1 MSVFSPGVGY
11 ADDYWKN
18 YFTPD
23 QVEEIVA
30 TVSHTMFP
38 SGGVPISV
46 RAYLHDGPAPTI
58 LMAQG
63 LLPYGL
69 MVSRFHLAFFR
80 AGFNVVNPDLPGF
93 GLSGGTRGGP
103 TIPQLIQVWK
113 DTKAFTLRELGEV
126 PIYTVATAEDSVTS
140 YYALANDP
148 DVKAMSLHTLLEY
161 GDVENLYFV
170 TNPVKRRAMMVGARI
185 GNALKLD
192 IPFDRETIP
201 WDDVVA
207 PYVEVLKKDPLVLP
221 HFTTALGASM
231 AKPMKPP
238 VPFEECTTPCQMIAS
253 ERSRLWPVSHNRK
266 AYERLGCP
274 KKEFVLLEGAPQWS
288 MDDDY
293 LQKYTEQVIRWFRE
307 NGAQTTAAQR
317 QAGAPVGG

>member
-1 MSVFSPGVGY
+1 MSAFSPGVGY
-11 ADDYWKN
+11 ADDYWKK
-18 YFTPD
+18 YYSPEE
-23 QVEEIVA
+23 VEEILA
-30 TVSHTMFP
+30 TISHTVIP

-46 RAYLHDGPAPTI
+46 RAYLHDRRAPTI

-69 MVSRFHLAFFR
+69 MVCRFHMAFYR
-80 AGFNVVNPDLPGF
+80 AGFNVINPDLPGF
-93 GLSGGTRGGP
+93 GLSGGRRGGP
-103 TIPQLIQVWK
+103 TIPQLIQVWR
-113 DTKAFTLRELGEV
+113 DVKAFTQRELGDV
-126 PIYTVATAEDSVTS
+126 PLYTVATAEDSVTS

-148 DVKAMSLHTLLEY
+148 DVVAMSLHTLLEY

-170 TNPVKRRAMMVGARI
+170 GNKLKIRLMMVGARV
-185 GNALKLD
+185 GNALRLD

-201 WDDVVA
+201 WDDVVE
-207 PYVEVLKKDPLVLP
+207 PYVDVLKEDPLVLP

-253 ERSRLWPVSHNRK
+253 EKSRLWPVEHNRK
-266 AYERLGCP
+266 AYERLGSP

-288 MDDDY
+288 MGDDY
-293 LQKYTEQVIRWFRE
+293 LHTYTAHVIRWFRE
-307 NGAQTTAAQR
+307 NGAEAGAAVTG
-317 QAGAPVGG
+317 ADAPVGG